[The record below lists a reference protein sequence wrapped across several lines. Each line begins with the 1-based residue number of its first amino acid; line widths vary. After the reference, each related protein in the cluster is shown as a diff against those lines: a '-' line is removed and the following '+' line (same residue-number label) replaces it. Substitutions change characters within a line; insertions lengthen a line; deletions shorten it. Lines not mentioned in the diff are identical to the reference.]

1 MENAWVRTPPP
12 KWGIFPIFF
21 KIFFTGFLIDSV
33 ADLRTRNL
41 HINLHLF
48 SAEPQQRPHPP
59 GEDAPRRGG
68 DLGLRPAGSRP
79 ADPQVRRDDDDGD
92 DDDDDPRCQLLV
104 AKLRG
109 DPGSRPG
116 PT

>member
-1 MENAWVRTPPP
+1 MWN
-12 KWGIFPIFF
+12 FPQF
-21 KIFFTGFLIDSV
+21 FFTGFLIDSV

-79 ADPQVRRDDDDGD
+79 ADPQVRGDDDNYDDND
-92 DDDDDPRCQLLV
+92 DDDDDPQV
-104 AKLRG
+104 PAAGGQVTRG
-109 DPGSRPG
+109 PGV
-116 PT
+116 